1 MQDIRTTQ
9 SIEDSASQDF
19 FFSRELSLLGLN
31 LKSNNNRKLFNGIV
45 FKTIPSF
52 KVNINLLFTLVLAVQ
67 FLIIYGYFSS
77 SVLK

>member
-31 LKSNNNRKLFNGIV
+31 LKSNNNRKLFGIV

-52 KVNINLLFTLVLAVQ
+52 KQA
-67 FLIIYGYFSS
+67 
-77 SVLK
+77 

>member
-31 LKSNNNRKLFNGIV
+31 LKSNNRKLFGIV

-52 KVNINLLFTLVLAVQ
+52 KQA
-67 FLIIYGYFSS
+67 
-77 SVLK
+77 

>member
-45 FKTIPSF
+45 FKTIH
-52 KVNINLLFTLVLAVQ
+52 L
-67 FLIIYGYFSS
+67 
-77 SVLK
+77 